1 MKGKNFI
8 VRPGGK
14 LVRESH
20 RFGGHG
26 HGHDRYSRLC
36 RDQILM
42 AELNRDFAG
51 QLSQLG
57 DTVEI
62 EEPVS
67 TWTVLEPM
75 SGRFRST
82 IFVIEGE
89 EELAI
94 RIYAARHGGRHPLKV
109 SCDCGCGPDYHLVEV
124 QGSLRQATASVR
136 RCPSGVTRDG
146 EVVYSEGRAP
156 AKFDSWS
163 YHTLDQFLARPDV
176 VVIREADMT
185 TADFCEPTPRL
196 TGPHLYSEDARALA
210 WVLGAEL

>member
-1 MKGKNFI
+1 
-8 VRPGGK
+8 
-14 LVRESH
+14 
-20 RFGGHG
+20 
-26 HGHDRYSRLC
+26 
-36 RDQILM
+36 
-42 AELNRDFAG
+42 
-51 QLSQLG
+51 
-57 DTVEI
+57 
-62 EEPVS
+62 
-67 TWTVLEPM
+67 
-75 SGRFRST
+75 
-82 IFVIEGE
+82 
-89 EELAI
+89 
-94 RIYAARHGGRHPLKV
+94 
-109 SCDCGCGPDYHLVEV
+109 HLVEV

-146 EVVYSEGRAP
+146 EVVYREGRAP

>member
-124 QGSLRQATASVR
+124 QGSLAGGPGQLGDWYVR
-136 RCPSGVTRDG
+136 VPARELDRARTKLQSSTIVEAVTPVDGVPGKD
-146 EVVYSEGRAP
+146 
-156 AKFDSWS
+156 
-163 YHTLDQFLARPDV
+163 
-176 VVIREADMT
+176 
-185 TADFCEPTPRL
+185 
-196 TGPHLYSEDARALA
+196 
-210 WVLGAEL
+210 